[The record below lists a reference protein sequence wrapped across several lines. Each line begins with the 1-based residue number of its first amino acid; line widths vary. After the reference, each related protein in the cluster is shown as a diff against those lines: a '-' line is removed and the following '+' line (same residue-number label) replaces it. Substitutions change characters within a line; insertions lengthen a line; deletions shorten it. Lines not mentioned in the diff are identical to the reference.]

1 MLSHASIMTHEIQ
14 DFPLHVKTLYLEHSS
29 YGEEKPLANQDVV
42 ERYLILRF
50 PGQFLDLAIG
60 VI

>member
-1 MLSHASIMTHEIQ
+1 MTHEIQ

-29 YGEEKPLANQDVV
+29 YGEEKPVANQDVV